1 MFVEL
6 FAGTA
11 RLSQAVNRFLDTR
24 PDDALTMGGTNFLDP
39 IAIEALKKRCA
50 EFVKDGRLLFFHVA
64 PPCSTFSRARDR
76 GARTRLRTPASPQGI
91 QPNERRTEE
100 GNRIA
105 RATADLVT
113 YLVTELDARGS
124 WEQPCGSYM
133 FPFLDGEGALDQIER
148 SAVILHQCRFGAPYR
163 KPTTFW
169 LFGGLQLP
177 SLDRRCT
184 VDDSCGREFH
194 VQLGFGHHST
204 QAAAEYPRQLC
215 AAYAAD
221 LHKDVQRRTLAETAV
236 ARAVAVDKGRVRRH
250 IDRGETTK
258 SAREL
263 RDEEDAQSRAGW
275 LCAGLGCRV
284 PQLRQTTSLTDS
296 SLPAGVGGSKL
307 SISGGSP
314 LSWKDSHPTSHTT
327 SRRCPEHSHRYRSM
341 A

>member
-50 EFVKDGRLLFFHVA
+50 EIVEDGRLLFFHVA

-113 YLVTELDARGS
+113 YLATELDAREY

-133 FPFLDGEGALDQIER
+133 LPFLDGEGALDQIER
-148 SAVILHQCRFGAPYR
+148 SAVILHQCRFGAPYQ
-163 KPTTFW
+163 KPTTFC
-169 LFGGLQLP
+169 F
-177 SLDRRCT
+177 SEDCN
-184 VDDSCGREFH
+184 C
-194 VQLGFGHHST
+194 
-204 QAAAEYPRQLC
+204 PRW
-215 AAYAAD
+215 
-221 LHKDVQRRTLAETAV
+221 TA
-236 ARAVAVDKGRVRRH
+236 
-250 IDRGETTK
+250 
-258 SAREL
+258 
-263 RDEEDAQSRAGW
+263 DAQS
-275 LCAGLGCRV
+275 
-284 PQLRQTTSLTDS
+284 TSLAAASFTCS
-296 SLPAGVGGSKL
+296 WGSVIIL
-307 SISGGSP
+307 HRQRRSIRGSCVLRMQLTCTKTFSAEP
-314 LSWKDSHPTSHTT
+314 
-327 SRRCPEHSHRYRSM
+327 
-341 A
+341 